1 MKRTHSL
8 LIAALVLAVVL
19 LSLSSVLQGAEKHCL
34 HDRFDAAC
42 LECIAL
48 VLSERISG
56 AVLSAALPS
65 IAFILL
71 AEKANRVKGEGMPD
85 GDDGTPVS
93 LKVKL
98 SN

>member
-34 HDRFDAAC
+34 HDRFDAVC
-42 LECIAL
+42 LECVAL
-48 VLSERISG
+48 VLSERFSG
-56 AVLSAALPS
+56 SVLPAALLS
-65 IAFILL
+65 VALL
-71 AEKANRVKGEGMPD
+71 LLVGESHRTVDERTPD
-85 GDDGTPVS
+85 GGEKTPVS